1 MPRICSLTT
10 DTEMLDELKKITTLL
25 TPKPAPP
32 PAPAPKGFFNEFM
45 AFIKTGN
52 LLAVAIAFVM
62 GGLIASIVSALVSD
76 LIMPIAGAFLPKG
89 NWQTTAYF
97 VNIGNGMNFTLG
109 HFLGAVINFVIVA
122 FVIFLIARWA
132 TKAGIK

>member
-1 MPRICSLTT
+1 MATN
-10 DTEMLDELKKITTLL
+10 DEMLEELKKITALL

-32 PAPAPKGFFNEFM
+32 PPPEPKGMYNEFM
-45 AFIKTGN
+45 AFIKHGN

-62 GGLIASIVSALVSD
+62 GTLIASIVGALVND

-89 NWQTTAYF
+89 GWQTYTLNVA
-97 VNIGNGMNFTLG
+97 IGNGMAFTLG
-109 HFLGAVINFVIVA
+109 HFLSVLINFVIVA

-132 TKAGIK
+132 IKAGIK